1 MAVSGPVVEAE
12 DRIKGILEAGHIGE
26 SLVASGRIL
35 YKDHLQDIAAEFK
48 SLHTAKSGAHI
59 GKRLDRFLRGETE
72 RLYRGN
78 ACGGIVNIVY
88 GGKRYE
94 DLFFT
99 AVRAHVDHASVRA
112 HLVNGGDSDI
122 RSVTAVAALGTAET
136 SEVRV
141 NMIVIFVFTAAF
153 RALACVGEVSL
164 ALFAYRLLKAVPDNF
179 IGDIQCKR
187 SRLCILCVENENG
200 SRTALNAFA
209 DLGESILHA
218 AETVSLI
225 SEQICDHDH
234 FGADIRNDLFE
245 GRLVNF
251 EYRIAVPGFA
261 EPVCVTDQVG
271 SNTVKQV
278 RARFV
283 AMAVVT
289 VLRKDLSRWQS

>member
-1 MAVSGPVVEAE
+1 
-12 DRIKGILEAGHIGE
+12 
-26 SLVASGRIL
+26 
-35 YKDHLQDIAAEFK
+35 
-48 SLHTAKSGAHI
+48 
-59 GKRLDRFLRGETE
+59 
-72 RLYRGN
+72 
-78 ACGGIVNIVY
+78 
-88 GGKRYE
+88 
-94 DLFFT
+94 
-99 AVRAHVDHASVRA
+99 
-112 HLVNGGDSDI
+112 
-122 RSVTAVAALGTAET
+122 
-136 SEVRV
+136 
-141 NMIVIFVFTAAF
+141 MIVIFVFTAAF

-225 SEQICDHDH
+225 SEQICYHDH

-261 EPVCVTDQVG
+261 EPVCVTDQIG
-271 SNTVKQV
+271 SDTVKQV

-283 AMAVVT
+283 AVAVVA
-289 VLRKDLSRWQS
+289 VLRKSVFDHIAGRGLAVCSGDNYNIHFRGGNSQNILCDLHGNYAGERRAAAAGLSKDSAG